1 MKINL
6 PLYLH
11 EISLRTLTD
20 LLDIIKDDD
29 YQKIFLSLYS
39 DMPDS
44 LINQLSK
51 EDIDSIT
58 PTYLTYIKSILS
70 KKYQSD
76 LLIYPV
82 QFNFFKLKTKYFS
95 KYYAIKSFEDLT
107 VADYE
112 EIEHHFINN
121 ENLLTIIPEVLNVLI
136 TEIKPKSLLFTN
148 FILNIKQNI
157 LFKYVKPYKIKK
169 YETVSSDNT
178 DIFKDY
184 LDANLSL
191 YLFLQYITW
200 QKKLKEGYPDLY
212 NFSDI
217 EEDIEEDY
225 DVEYTPSIL
234 EKWGVYH
241 WLHLLTNNY
250 SIKDISYWRKQ
261 PIKVFLKE
269 FTYYIHRIN
278 EENKQNNG
286 RSRC

>member
-76 LLIYPV
+76 LLIYPIE
-82 QFNFFKLKTKYFS
+82 FNFFKLKTKYFS

-191 YLFLQYITW
+191 YLFLQYIMW

>member
-76 LLIYPV
+76 LLIYPIE
-82 QFNFFKLKTKYFS
+82 FNFFKLKTKYFS